1 MSVKVKYNEVLRV
14 MQSGE
19 SHINLYKSHVHSHG
33 ANEECSEDDGHEHD
47 HGEKHGL
54 LHAHE
59 MEQEENEDD
68 QSVVSFYYEDE

>member
-19 SHINLYKSHVHSHG
+19 SHINLYKSHVHSH
-33 ANEECSEDDGHEHD
+33 AVNEECSEDDGHD

-68 QSVVSFYYEDE
+68 QSEVSFYYEDE